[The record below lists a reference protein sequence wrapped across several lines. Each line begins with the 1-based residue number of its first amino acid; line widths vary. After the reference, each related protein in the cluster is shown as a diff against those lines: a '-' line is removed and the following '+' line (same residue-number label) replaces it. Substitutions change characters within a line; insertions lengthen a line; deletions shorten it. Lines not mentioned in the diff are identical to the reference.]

1 MMVETDCPYLAPQK
15 YRGGTNEPSY
25 VVEIA
30 KQIANTKGKHFS
42 EIAEITTKNA
52 EEFFGI

>member
-1 MMVETDCPYLAPQK
+1 MMVETDCPYLSPQK

-25 VVEIA
+25 VVEVA
-30 KQIANTKGKHFS
+30 LQISRTKNMSFL
-42 EIAEITTKNA
+42 EVAEVTTKNA